1 MIEKCNFGSMVVD
14 GRRHRCDLMIFPD
27 GRVAG
32 HWRRAAGHRL
42 DLQDIADLV
51 AAKPDI
57 LVVGTGIFGLMRPAS
72 GLAGLLAA
80 QGIELL
86 AVRTKTAAQEFNR
99 LKQSSRRVAACFH
112 LTC

>member
-1 MIEKCNFGSMVVD
+1 MIEKCNFGSMVID
-14 GRRHRCDLMIFPD
+14 QQQYRSDLVIFPD

-32 HWRRAAGHRL
+32 DWRRAAGHHL
-42 DLQDIADLV
+42 EMQDIEGLV
-51 AAKPDI
+51 AAGPDVI
-57 LVVGTGIFGLMRPAS
+57 IVGTGIFGLMRPAND
-72 GLAGLLAA
+72 LARLLSA

-86 AVRTKTAAQEFNR
+86 AARTKTAAQEYNR